1 MDVFCIISV
10 YECHNGVHKL
20 EFINILFKSFQGFI
34 RCQAKLYGNHYV
46 SNIIFSDIFLSI
58 IHSCKFRGMF
68 MICLHTNCRLSN
80 SKDQFII
87 AMKPKARYV
96 HHTFAT
102 PSDILQDPSPQKFP
116 EFYNNNSL
124 CH

>member
-1 MDVFCIISV
+1 
-10 YECHNGVHKL
+10 
-20 EFINILFKSFQGFI
+20 
-34 RCQAKLYGNHYV
+34 
-46 SNIIFSDIFLSI
+46 
-58 IHSCKFRGMF
+58 

-116 EFYNNNSL
+116 EFYNSNSSVTEHPHVHMSL
-124 CH
+124 RLY